1 MQSAEDALVKLL
13 AKKCK
18 TAGDISANLKKLFG
32 PVLQEMLEAEMDQ
45 HLGYRKHSNEGD
57 NCGNSRNGYSNKT
70 IKTNVGEVRV
80 SIPRDR
86 NGEFEPI
93 VVKKHERR
101 ISELEE
107 RVIAMYAKGMST
119 RDIQDHL
126 KDLYGVNASAS
137 LISDITDRV
146 MPLVTEWQSRPLERV
161 YAIVFLDAF
170 YFKVRKENRIVN
182 KAVYTVIG
190 INMAG
195 FKDVLGIWIGEAES
209 AAFWIGTLND
219 LRARGVEDILIVS
232 TDGLAGFSEA
242 INAVFPKTELQL
254 CVIHQIRNTLKYVA
268 NKDRGPLMQ
277 DLKPVY
283 KALTIEEAELNF
295 TAFKEKWQA
304 KYPHAIKSWETH
316 WLELTAFFKYP
327 EEIRRIMYT
336 TNTIESYHRRLRK
349 VTKTKTAYPND
360 EALLKILYLAT
371 MDATKKWTQPLQDWG
386 YITSQFT
393 ILFADRLREG
403 DLT

>member
-1 MQSAEDALVKLL
+1 MQSAEDALIKLL

-18 TAGDISANLKKLFG
+18 TTGDISANLKKLFG
-32 PVLQEMLEAEMDQ
+32 PILQEMLEAEMDQ
-45 HLGYRKHSNEGD
+45 HLGYKKHSNTGD
-57 NCGNSRNGYSNKT
+57 NSGNSRNGYSDKT
-70 IKTNVGEVRV
+70 IKTDVGEVMV

-93 VVKKHERR
+93 VIRKHERR
-101 ISELEE
+101 VSELEE
-107 RVIAMYAKGMST
+107 RIIAMYAKGMST

-195 FKDVLGIWIGEAES
+195 FKDVLGMWIGEAES
-209 AAFWIGTLND
+209 AAFWVGILNN

-242 INAVFPKTELQL
+242 VNAVFPKTEVQL

-277 DLKPVY
+277 DLKLVY

-295 TAFKEKWQA
+295 NAFKEKWQS
-304 KYPHAIKSWETH
+304 KYPHATKSWETH
-316 WLELTAFFKYP
+316 WLELTTFFKYP
-327 EEIRRIMYT
+327 QEIRRIMYT
-336 TNTIESYHRRLRK
+336 TNTIENYHRRLRK

-371 MDATKKWTQPLQDWG
+371 MDATKKWTQPLKEWG
-386 YITSQFT
+386 YITSQFA

-403 DLT
+403 DFI

>member
-1 MQSAEDALVKLL
+1 MQSAEDALIKLL

-18 TAGDISANLKKLFG
+18 TTGDISANLKKLFG
-32 PVLQEMLEAEMDQ
+32 PILQEMLEAEMDQ
-45 HLGYRKHSNEGD
+45 HLGYKKHSNTGD
-57 NCGNSRNGYSNKT
+57 NSGNSRNGYSDKT
-70 IKTNVGEVRV
+70 IKTDVGEVMV

-93 VVKKHERR
+93 VIRKHERR
-101 ISELEE
+101 VSELEE
-107 RVIAMYAKGMST
+107 RIIAMYAKGMST

-146 MPLVTEWQSRPLERV
+146 MPLVTEWQSRPLDRV

-170 YFKVRKENRIVN
+170 YFKVRKDNRIVN

-195 FKDVLGIWIGEAES
+195 FKDVLGMWIGEAES
-209 AAFWIGTLND
+209 AAFWVGILNN

-242 INAVFPKTELQL
+242 VNAVFPKTEVQL

-277 DLKPVY
+277 DLKLVY

-295 TAFKEKWQA
+295 NAFKEKWQS
-304 KYPHAIKSWETH
+304 KYPHATKSWETH
-316 WLELTAFFKYP
+316 WLELTTFFKYP
-327 EEIRRIMYT
+327 QEIRRIMYT
-336 TNTIESYHRRLRK
+336 TNTIENYHRRLRK

-371 MDATKKWTQPLQDWG
+371 MDATKKWTQPLKEWG
-386 YITSQFT
+386 YITSQFA

-403 DLT
+403 DFI

>member
-232 TDGLAGFSEA
+232 TDGLVGFSEA

-295 TAFKEKWQA
+295 AAFKESWQG

-327 EEIRRIMYT
+327 KEIRRIMYT

-360 EALLKILYLAT
+360 EALLKILYPA
-371 MDATKKWTQPLQDWG
+371 P
-386 YITSQFT
+386 SF
-393 ILFADRLREG
+393 
-403 DLT
+403 

>member
-295 TAFKEKWQA
+295 AAFKESWQG

-327 EEIRRIMYT
+327 KEIRRIMYT

-371 MDATKKWTQPLQDWG
+371 MDATKKWTKPLQDWG

>member
-57 NCGNSRNGYSNKT
+57 NSGNSRNGYSDKT

-295 TAFKEKWQA
+295 AAFKESWQG

-327 EEIRRIMYT
+327 KEIRRIMYT

>member
-57 NCGNSRNGYSNKT
+57 NCGNSRNGYSYKT

-268 NKDRGPLMQ
+268 NKDRGPLKQ

-283 KALTIEEAELNF
+283 KALTIEEAELNL
-295 TAFKEKWQA
+295 TAFKEKWQG

-327 EEIRRIMYT
+327 KEIRRIMYT

-393 ILFADRLREG
+393 ILFAERLREG
-403 DLT
+403 DFS

>member
-295 TAFKEKWQA
+295 AAFKENWKG

-327 EEIRRIMYT
+327 QEIRRIMYT

>member
-295 TAFKEKWQA
+295 AAFKESWQG

-327 EEIRRIMYT
+327 KEIRRIMYT

>member
-295 TAFKEKWQA
+295 AAFKENWQG

-327 EEIRRIMYT
+327 KEIRRIMYT

>member
-295 TAFKEKWQA
+295 AAFKESWQG

-327 EEIRRIMYT
+327 KEIRRIMYT

-349 VTKTKTAYPND
+349 VIKTKTAYPND